1 MNPLL
6 SVENLQVHFQT
17 PQGILQAVRGVD
29 FTLERGETLGIVGE
43 SGSGKSV
50 SSIALLHLLPGNTA
64 YREGRILFEGNNP
77 EEMDPETLRKYRGG
91 SVGMIFQEP
100 GRSFDP
106 IYTVGKTLMETLR
119 NRHPDKKE
127 MSDDQIRLRA
137 IELLEEV
144 KVPDAAERMNHYPHQ
159 FSGGLLQR
167 IMIAAALAP
176 NPDILVADEPTTAL
190 DVTIQAQI
198 ISLLLELQKKRNLAI
213 LFISHDLALISS
225 IADRI
230 AVMYSGLI
238 VEEGPASEVLH
249 KPRHPYTR
257 ALMEAVPRL
266 GRNYRQGLVE
276 AIPGSVPDPHNPPPG
291 CPFTSRCFLAKK
303 RGTEACI
310 AKIPE
315 MQVEENVQFRCIYG
329 GVK

>member
-1 MNPLL
+1 MKPLL

-17 PQGILQAVRGVD
+17 PQGTLQAVRGVD
-29 FTLERGETLGIVGE
+29 FQLERGETLGIVGE

-50 SSIALLHLLPGNTA
+50 SSLALLHLLPGNTSLLK
-64 YREGRILFEGNNP
+64 GRILFEGENP
-77 EEMDPETLRKYRGG
+77 AEMDPETLRKYRGG
-91 SVGMIFQEP
+91 RVGMIFQEP

-127 MSDDQIRLRA
+127 MSDEQIRRRA
-137 IELLEEV
+137 IELLNEV
-144 KVPDAAERMNHYPHQ
+144 KVPDAADRMDHYPHQ

-176 NPDILVADEPTTAL
+176 DPDILIADEPTTAL

-198 ISLLLELQKKRNLAI
+198 LSLLMDLQKKRNLAI

-266 GRNYRQGLVE
+266 GQNYRQGLVQ
-276 AIPGSVPDPHNPPPG
+276 AIPGSVPNPHHPPQG
-291 CPFTSRCFLAKK
+291 CPFESRCYLAKEK
-303 RGTEACI
+303 GPDPCR
-310 AKIPE
+310 KSIPP
-315 MQVEENVQFRCIYG
+315 MLEEEKVQFRCIYG